1 MTLGEHSTDP
11 TTAMSTPDEDEDD
24 LDVEEAA
31 PEDEEPP
38 ADVTIVGADD
48 DGEAADVDEPGVE
61 LASVEPF
68 PALARSLAADRN
80 PVNTYVMHLAPG
92 SRPAMRGA
100 LRRIA
105 AFVAPGVPVD
115 AVPWHLMRYQHTAAI
130 RAYLSAKYAPPTVN
144 QHLSALRG
152 VLHEAELLGLMTTGE
167 RVNACAVKN
176 AKIDPNAPLAGRA
189 LSDAEVCTLIDAC
202 DVASP
207 KGSRDAA
214 MLALLFG
221 GALRRSE
228 VASALMAGVSPDA
241 SLITVKGKG
250 GKWRNVPLPPDAA
263 LVVRGWL
270 IHRGREK
277 GPLIGAVTRSGEIRR
292 VGEKIARITSSGVYK
307 RLKFIAEK
315 VGVLKVSTHD
325 GRRTR
330 ITKLLREGKAIVLV
344 QLLAGHSS
352 VTTTAKYYRG
362 DEKAMIDASDSV
374 SMSGS
379 PPT

>member
-1 MTLGEHSTDP
+1 MTTGEHSTDP
-11 TTAMSTPDEDEDD
+11 PAVVSPEEDEDD
-24 LDVEEAA
+24 LDVEEVA

-38 ADVTIVGADD
+38 SDVTLVAVDDDDADD
-48 DGEAADVDEPGVE
+48 ADEPGAE
-61 LASVEPF
+61 LAPVEPF
-68 PALARSLAADRN
+68 PAIARSLSADKN
-80 PVNTYVMHLAPG
+80 PVNTYLMRLAPG

-105 AFVAPGVPVD
+105 AFVAPGVSVD

-152 VLHEAELLGLMTTGE
+152 VLYEAELLGLMTTGE

-189 LSDAEVCTLIDAC
+189 LSDAEVCTLIEAC

-207 KGSRDAA
+207 KGARDAA
-214 MLALLFG
+214 LLALLFG
-221 GALRRSE
+221 GAMRRSE
-228 VASALMAGVSPDA
+228 VASAMMSGVSPDA

-270 IHRGREK
+270 LQRGREK

-307 RLKFIAEK
+307 RLKYIAEK

-362 DEKAMIDASDSV
+362 DEQAMIDASDSV
-374 SMSGS
+374 SMSGA
-379 PPT
+379 PPAA